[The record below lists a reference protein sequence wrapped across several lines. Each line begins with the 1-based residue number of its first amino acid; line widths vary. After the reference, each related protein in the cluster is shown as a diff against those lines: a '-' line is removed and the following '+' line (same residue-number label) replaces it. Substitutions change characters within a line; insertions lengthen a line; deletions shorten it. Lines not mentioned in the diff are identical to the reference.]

1 MSSLTPFGVIASAI
15 VIAVFIV
22 FARQRRR
29 ERRIVIDAF
38 SKFIYRKTI
47 DVILEGAASELNGD
61 GLWREHEPEL
71 VSRYGSQWIAVVGKE
86 VLATAVTGDMMHGT
100 PAIARQPSRKPFGL
114 TRRLTRR
121 RDCMLN
127 DITLLSGSAASR

>member
-47 DVILEGAASELNGD
+47 DAILEGTASELNED
-61 GLWREHEPEL
+61 GLWNREHEPEL

-86 VLATAVTGDMMHGT
+86 VLATAATGDMMHGT
-100 PAIARQPSRKPFGL
+100 PR
-114 TRRLTRR
+114 
-121 RDCMLN
+121 
-127 DITLLSGSAASR
+127 